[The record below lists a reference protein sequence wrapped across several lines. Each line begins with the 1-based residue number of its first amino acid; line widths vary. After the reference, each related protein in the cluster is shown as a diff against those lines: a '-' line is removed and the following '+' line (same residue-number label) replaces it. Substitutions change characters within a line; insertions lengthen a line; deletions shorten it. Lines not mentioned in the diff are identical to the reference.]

1 MVVLIIIIVVLMFLW
16 AFTHALGEDG
26 DKLEVGIAAI
36 TCVLVFVLTIL
47 MYLTSE
53 V

>member
-1 MVVLIIIIVVLMFLW
+1 MVILIIIIVILMVLW
-16 AFTHALGEDG
+16 AFTHALGEEG
-26 DKLEVGIAAI
+26 DKLEVGIAI
-36 TCVLVFVLTIL
+36 TTCILVFILTVI